1 MKPETIVIKKIIKD
15 NKLSNKLKAESIKL
29 NAGILKA
36 TKGGAQKWKLT
47 IEEQQK
53 KKEKSEID
61 VQK

>member
-15 NKLSNKLKAESIKL
+15 HKLSNKLKAESIKL

-53 KKEKSEID
+53 KKEE
-61 VQK
+61 